1 MFLQG
6 GVGVPADTVVAA
18 VERRPGASL
27 LVRTP
32 ANALSFHCR
41 VDLYTSLT
49 FRQQSARCREAAQLE
64 HEDGAEHEAGTRADA
79 GRAAA
84 RATCRR
90 PPPDQEGAA

>member
-6 GVGVPADTVVAA
+6 GVRVPADTVVAA
-18 VERRPGASL
+18 VEGRPGASL

-49 FRQQSARCREAAQLE
+49 FWQQSVRWRDAAQLE
-64 HEDGAEHEAGTRADA
+64 HEDGAEHELRTRADA
-79 GRAAA
+79 GRAAS
-84 RATCRR
+84 
-90 PPPDQEGAA
+90 EGACLI